1 MAFLVQDIV
10 LDESAFSTASQDMAT
25 LKQDAAN
32 LKAKLEKM
40 YEDVSDALDTTAG
53 DEIKVTAKDVLLQP
67 IEDIGVD
74 NAFLY
79 WTPIIDGDLDEYPA
93 EYIDADEVYRFSNLP
108 INNEAVPYIVIS
120 DKLGNSNTYY
130 FTTQK
135 ETESSDVVEFMLDKN
150 EDNSVTLALEKEP
163 PCYNC

>member
-40 YEDVSDALDTTAG
+40 YEDVSSALDTTAG

-67 IEDIGVD
+67 LEDMSVVIQH
-74 NAFLY
+74 
-79 WTPIIDGDLDEYPA
+79 
-93 EYIDADEVYRFSNLP
+93 
-108 INNEAVPYIVIS
+108 IS
-120 DKLGNSNTYY
+120 DTLNTIIGSGYY
-130 FTTQK
+130 KDIFVK
-135 ETESSDVVEFMLDKN
+135 YEELN
-150 EDNSVTLALEKEP
+150 G
-163 PCYNC
+163 